1 MSAGWP
7 WSSRARGILSTER
20 GRDGFRL
27 ADGGIL
33 RHVNRMFDP
42 VEKLKEFI
50 RHPSVSADS
59 KFRDGMRGA
68 QTFVAE
74 LLGSMGFMVE
84 VVPTDLHPIIFA
96 TRDGDASWPHVVI
109 YGHYDVQPA
118 DPLNLWTTP
127 AFEPTIV
134 GNRIYGRG
142 AADNKGPLMANITAV
157 ARLLEANPNLPLR
170 ITFLIEGEEEMG
182 SPSFPKFLEGYKD
195 RLSKADFVYL
205 SDTALPN
212 EQQVVLTCGL
222 RGLVLFDVQITGA
235 KGDLHSGLHGGV
247 LRNPIQALAE
257 IISTLHTPEGLVN
270 VPGFYDDVL
279 DVHPWEREEL
289 KKLGADEKEY
299 AKFLGIDTFYTTPG
313 FSPFESSRFQ
323 PTLEFNGI
331 GGGYQGEGTKTVIPS
346 KAFAKISCRLVP
358 NQQPDKIKKLV
369 MDAIRACTPK
379 GVKLEFIDQHKGDP
393 YVVVPPGRS
402 NTPKDQSPVLAR
414 AFREADKAIT
424 EIWGRAPLYL
434 REGGSVPIIAD
445 IKRVTGLD
453 SVMFG
458 LFLPEDNLHAPN
470 ESFNLDV
477 MKKGIETTQRM
488 LGNLADGK

>member
-1 MSAGWP
+1 
-7 WSSRARGILSTER
+7 
-20 GRDGFRL
+20 L
-27 ADGGIL
+27 ADGQIL
-33 RHVNRMFDP
+33 RNRGRMFDP

-59 KFRDGMRGA
+59 KFGEGMRGA
-68 QTFVAE
+68 QKFVAD
-74 LLGSMGFMVE
+74 LLGSMGFDVE
-84 VVPTDLHPIIFA
+84 VVPTELHPIILA
-96 TRDGDASWPHVVI
+96 SRGSDPSWPHVVI

-127 AFEPTIV
+127 AFEPSIR

-142 AADNKGPLMANITAV
+142 AADNKGPLITNIAAV
-157 ARLLEANPNLPLR
+157 ARLVEANPNLPLR

-182 SPSFPKFLEGYKD
+182 SPSFPKFLERYKD
-195 RLSKADFVYL
+195 RLQAADFVYL

-222 RGLVLFDVQITGA
+222 RGLTLFDVHITGA

-257 IISTLHTPEGLVN
+257 IIATLHTPEGKVN

-279 DVHPWEREEL
+279 DVQPWERDEL
-289 KKLGADEKEY
+289 KKLGGDEKAY
-299 AKFLGIDTFYTTPG
+299 ADFLGIDTFYTTPG

-369 MDAIRACTPK
+369 MDAIRARTPK
-379 GVKLEFIDQHKGDP
+379 GVKVEFVDQHKGEA
-393 YVVVPPGRS
+393 YIVVPPGRS

-414 AFREADKAIT
+414 AFLAADTAIA
-424 EIWGRAPLYL
+424 EIWGRPPIYL

-458 LFLPEDNLHAPN
+458 LFLPEDNLHAPD

-477 MKKGIETTQRM
+477 MKKGIATTERM
-488 LGNLADGK
+488 LGALAAGK